1 MEENKVRG
9 EIGTYPKKAG
19 ISSKKGSRT
28 IVPMT
33 SNNSTGGAF
42 ALGNTN
48 VVSVLNT
55 SILPAPFKQ
64 TLVVNRFTSNNLF
77 DDGAQLLL
85 EFFGSLQMWQAQLP
99 TTTGLLRGKHN
110 NIPPTPRKLK
120 NHSKQKRR
128 NQWTWELFYKLTSS
142 QNNELKVFLV
152 L

>member
-33 SNNSTGGAF
+33 SNNSTGGGF
-42 ALGNTN
+42 ALGNNN

-55 SILPAPFKQ
+55 SILPAPFKP

-85 EFFGSLQMWQAQLP
+85 EFFGSLQM
-99 TTTGLLRGKHN
+99 
-110 NIPPTPRKLK
+110 
-120 NHSKQKRR
+120 
-128 NQWTWELFYKLTSS
+128 
-142 QNNELKVFLV
+142 
-152 L
+152 